1 MCSSLQHHRL
11 SVTSSHFSGDVY
23 YGEYPLAFA
32 ACLGFESIYD
42 FLLDHGADPNLQDS
56 YGNTVLHMCVIKNKP
71 AMYSYA
77 ARHPVKK
84 ADQWKKN
91 FRRYDSWPSKHN
103 CYYTTLIPLAAF
115 LLFLLQMMNCNNSI
129 IY

>member
-1 MCSSLQHHRL
+1 MITDSALVGVQFVATSSS

-23 YGEYPLAFA
+23 YAEYPLAFA
-32 ACLGFESIYD
+32 ACLAFESIYD

-91 FRRYDSWPSKHN
+91 FRRYDSWPSN
-103 CYYTTLIPLAAF
+103 IIFITRLSF
-115 LLFLLQMMNCNNSI
+115 L
-129 IY
+129 